1 MNWDKLLLLIEEIN
15 TFHLNFSINFFSE
28 IDSRMNLKKKQV
40 RHVLDE
46 EKNILKDFLSYI
58 ENYSIALNEE
68 IAINEFG
75 YDYSNWDFRVR
86 VKQQESI
93 QNKLKYYFDDREN
106 GKIALQKCLND
117 ILRYRIVLNNFLE
130 YESEFE
136 NKLDERNL
144 NIRKFNHNDASETY
158 HAYHIYFKNDN
169 NQYFPWELQIWDI
182 TKAEENEKSHREHK
196 DKREYLNWA
205 KDYQGD
211 LEKG

>member
-93 QNKLKYYFDDREN
+93 QNKLK
-106 GKIALQKCLND
+106 
-117 ILRYRIVLNNFLE
+117 
-130 YESEFE
+130 
-136 NKLDERNL
+136 
-144 NIRKFNHNDASETY
+144 
-158 HAYHIYFKNDN
+158 
-169 NQYFPWELQIWDI
+169 
-182 TKAEENEKSHREHK
+182 
-196 DKREYLNWA
+196 
-205 KDYQGD
+205 
-211 LEKG
+211 